1 MTNKK
6 LDLYYQAM
14 NKKSFY
20 GVKLRGNET
29 FDDLLKIEQ
38 DFNERVKRDQANI
51 QRVDAQIKKKNE
63 KFYKTIKFK

>member
-6 LDLYYQAM
+6 LELYYQAM
-14 NKKSFY
+14 KKKSFY

-51 QRVDAQIKKKNE
+51 QRIDNE
-63 KFYKTIKFK
+63 ITK

>member
-20 GVKLRGNET
+20 GVKLKGTET
-29 FDDLLKIEQ
+29 FDDPLKIEQ

-51 QRVDAQIKKKNE
+51 ERIDNE
-63 KFYKTIKFK
+63 ITK

>member
-1 MTNKK
+1 MTNKR

-20 GVKLRGNET
+20 GVKLKGNET

-38 DFNERVKRDQANI
+38 DFNERVKRDRANI
-51 QRVDAQIKKKNE
+51 QRIDNE
-63 KFYKTIKFK
+63 ITK

>member
-6 LDLYYQAM
+6 LELYYQAM

-20 GVKLRGNET
+20 GVKLKGNET

-38 DFNERVKRDQANI
+38 DFNERVKRDKANI
-51 QRVDAQIKKKNE
+51 QRVDNQITK
-63 KFYKTIKFK
+63 

>member
-6 LDLYYQAM
+6 LELYYQAM
-14 NKKSFY
+14 KKKSFY

-38 DFNERVKRDQANI
+38 DFNERVKRDRANI
-51 QRVDAQIKKKNE
+51 QRIDNE
-63 KFYKTIKFK
+63 ITK

>member
-6 LDLYYQAM
+6 LELYYQAM
-14 NKKSFY
+14 KKKSFY

-51 QRVDAQIKKKNE
+51 QRVDNQITK
-63 KFYKTIKFK
+63 

>member
-20 GVKLRGNET
+20 GVKLKGNET

-38 DFNERVKRDQANI
+38 DFNERVKRDRANI
-51 QRVDAQIKKKNE
+51 QRIDNE
-63 KFYKTIKFK
+63 ITK

>member
-20 GVKLRGNET
+20 GVKLKGNET
-29 FDDLLKIEQ
+29 FDNLLKIEQ
-38 DFNERVKRDQANI
+38 DFNERVKRDRANI
-51 QRVDAQIKKKNE
+51 QRIDNE
-63 KFYKTIKFK
+63 ITT

>member
-6 LDLYYQAM
+6 LELYYQAM

-20 GVKLRGNET
+20 GVKLKGNET

-51 QRVDAQIKKKNE
+51 QRVDNQITK
-63 KFYKTIKFK
+63 

>member
-1 MTNKK
+1 MNINYNKVSK
-6 LDLYYQAM
+6 L
-14 NKKSFY
+14 NSFY
-20 GVKLRGNET
+20 GVKLKGNET

>member
-6 LDLYYQAM
+6 LELYYQAM

-20 GVKLRGNET
+20 GVKLKGNET

-51 QRVDAQIKKKNE
+51 QRIDNE
-63 KFYKTIKFK
+63 ITK